1 MTRGSLRSCPT
12 PWNHLILAMIAAVL
26 VPVVVAAEV
35 IRVEVTSR
43 EVVADSAGHH
53 RSGPYEV
60 IKGIIHL
67 EVDPDNPANRR
78 IVDLELAGRNSR
90 GKVEFSTDFELHKPV
105 DADRGN
111 HRLIYFVNNRG
122 NKHGAGYFSHQA
134 GRNWLYSQGWS
145 YLWCGWNVDVVES
158 DRKLNIYVPVATE
171 GGETI
176 TGKIYAEILSYAD
189 DVVYSMPFVWGGTV
203 AYPVADMD
211 TSHAWLTM
219 RPYRWEEAVEVPSDH
234 FSFARL
240 EDGEVIPDPRSLY
253 IKEGFKP
260 GWLYDL
266 VYVGKEPKLTGLGL
280 AAVRD
285 VVSFFRYEK
294 TDEEA
299 FVSPLAG
306 LVEQVYAWGHSQSA
320 RFLFD
325 FVYQDFNGDESG
337 RMVLD
342 GLIANCPGS
351 GRGLFNSRFAQTT
364 RHGSH
369 HEDTLYP
376 IDTFP
381 FTTVEQRDPVTG
393 ERGDALAAARAS
405 GFLPKMFF
413 INTTTDYWT
422 RAASLIHTDVEG
434 KKDADIDP
442 AVRMYF
448 IAGRTHV
455 DGRVGIIGRAL
466 LTALDQ
472 WVSQGIEPPKSE
484 IPRISDGTLVPL
496 DAYLEAFPD
505 IPVGLQYKS
514 FYQPY
519 RLDLGPRW
527 HSDGIADNTPPKVG
541 PRYVAL
547 VPQVGTD
554 GTEIAGIKLP
564 EIAVPLG
571 TFTGWIMRSPSF
583 SLTLRRN
590 RGSVF
595 PLPRTVEERLAEGD
609 PRRSIE
615 ERYPTRAGYMLE
627 VTESL
632 LDLNRKR
639 LLLDEDFARLL
650 DEAARQ
656 SSLIGDLRMI
666 DEVAAEDGAEVAF
679 AYCKVLRDAG
689 IKSVLG
695 VSLDQTE
702 ARNNGKGYELMSAG
716 QLGPALE
723 VFKLNTMISPES
735 SNAWDSLAECCF
747 KMKSF
752 DDSLKYY
759 RKSLELNPQNDNA
772 KRMIARIETER
783 K

>member
-1 MTRGSLRSCPT
+1 MAGRPLRNCLT
-12 PWNHLILAMIAAVL
+12 TWTHLLLSVTAAVL
-26 VPVVVAAEV
+26 FSRVAAAEV

-43 EVVADSAGHH
+43 EVVSDAPEHR

-78 IVDLELAGRNSR
+78 IVDLQLADRNSR
-90 GKVEFSTDFELHKPV
+90 GRVEFSTDFELHKPV

-122 NKHGAGYFSHQA
+122 NRHGAGFFSNHA

-176 TGKIYAEILSYAD
+176 SGEIYAEILSYAD
-189 DVVYSMPFVWGGTV
+189 DVVYSMPFVWGGSV
-203 AYPVADMD
+203 AYPVVDMD
-211 TSHAWLTM
+211 TSSARLTM
-219 RPYRWEEAVEVPSDH
+219 RPYRWEEEVEVPRDH

-253 IKEGFKP
+253 INEGFKP

-294 TDEEA
+294 SDEEA
-299 FVSPLAG
+299 PVNPLAG
-306 LVEQVYAWGHSQSA
+306 LVEHVYAWGHSQSA
-320 RFLFD
+320 RFLYH
-325 FVYQDFNGDESG
+325 FVYQDFNGDENG
-337 RMVLD
+337 RLVLD

-351 GRGLFNSRFAQTT
+351 GKGLFNSRFAQTT

-381 FTTVEQRDPVTG
+381 FTTVEQYDPVTG
-393 ERGDALAAARAS
+393 EHGDALAAARAS

-413 INTTTDYWT
+413 VNTTTDYWS

-448 IAGRTHV
+448 VAGRAHI

-466 LTALDQ
+466 LIALDQ
-472 WVSQGIEPPKSE
+472 WVSQGTEPPASE
-484 IPRISDGTLVPL
+484 LPRISDGTLVAL
-496 DAYLEAFPD
+496 DTYLEAFPN
-505 IPVGLQYKS
+505 IPNVHEPPS

-527 HSDGIADNTPPKVG
+527 HSDGIADNSPPKVG

-547 VPQVGTD
+547 VPQVGAD
-554 GTEIAGIKLP
+554 GMEIAGIKLP
-564 EIAVPLG
+564 EIAVPLA
-571 TFTGWIMRSPSF
+571 TRTGWIMRNPSY
-583 SLTLRRN
+583 SLTLSRN

-595 PLPRTVEERLAEGD
+595 PLPRTVEERTADDD

-632 LDLNRKR
+632 LNLKRRR
-639 LLLDEDFARLL
+639 LLLDEDLARLL

-656 SSLIGDLRMI
+656 SPLIGNLRMV

-679 AYCKVLRDAG
+679 EYCRMLRDAG
-689 IKSVLG
+689 VESVLG
-695 VSLDQTE
+695 VSLDRTE
-702 ARNNGKGYELMSAG
+702 SRNNGRGYELMSAG
-716 QLGPALE
+716 KLAPALE
-723 VFKLNTMISPES
+723 IFKLNTMIAPES
-735 SNAWDSLAECCF
+735 SNAWDSLAECYL

-752 DDSLKYY
+752 DDSLRCY

-772 KRMIARIETER
+772 KEMIARIETER